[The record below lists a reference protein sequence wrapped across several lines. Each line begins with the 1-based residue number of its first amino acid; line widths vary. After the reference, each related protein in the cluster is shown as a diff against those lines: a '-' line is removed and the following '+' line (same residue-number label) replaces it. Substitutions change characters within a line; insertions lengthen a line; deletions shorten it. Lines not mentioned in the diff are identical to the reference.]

1 MSDERKDTSDERK
14 YFRDEIQMI
23 FAPLPKNRKFGII
36 FRIMMKT
43 PGANG
48 IIHIFALMHLAVA
61 LLCRYSGIM
70 DEIWLTL
77 LTITMVVLIGIR
89 LQVKVELIVA
99 SVIIINLIGYFLGV
113 YGARLIA
120 LVSTSEL
127 LTHSLAT
134 FVTTEIIGWGT
145 YGFMRIFRKDSGKKS
160 AGVLKAAPPGNLRKE
175 HFLWL
180 FAALALVLMF
190 RAALTFLFSTDRIP
204 DGNVIR
210 MAGTLM
216 SHSAVLAVGLCF
228 IILTV
233 RHIRLKCRHWSPMA
247 KTIAIAS
254 ALILMAA
261 VTAFLAGM
269 DYPHGHGQ
277 EGLSLHRFFQLFVIT
292 LALDLIMYSAVYIID
307 YALATRAAMYE
318 ERSKASQARFQY
330 AKLKQQVN
338 PHFLFNSLN
347 ILDCMVQDGQTEQ
360 ASTFIHK
367 LAGIYRYMLRNDEKT
382 VLLEDELKFVG
393 MYVDLL
399 KERFPDGF
407 RVITEIPEEICHQKL
422 VIPCSVQMLIE
433 NAIKHNQVGGK
444 EPLVIRITTDGETLT
459 VTNNLRPKLN
469 GAESTKVGL
478 NYLREQYRDLYG
490 KTVETYSDS
499 TQYRVSIP
507 LADNGTAPAVLT

>member
-1 MSDERKDTSDERK
+1 
-14 YFRDEIQMI
+14 
-23 FAPLPKNRKFGII
+23 
-36 FRIMMKT
+36 
-43 PGANG
+43 
-48 IIHIFALMHLAVA
+48 
-61 LLCRYSGIM
+61 
-70 DEIWLTL
+70 
-77 LTITMVVLIGIR
+77 
-89 LQVKVELIVA
+89 
-99 SVIIINLIGYFLGV
+99 
-113 YGARLIA
+113 
-120 LVSTSEL
+120 
-127 LTHSLAT
+127 
-134 FVTTEIIGWGT
+134 
-145 YGFMRIFRKDSGKKS
+145 
-160 AGVLKAAPPGNLRKE
+160 
-175 HFLWL
+175 
-180 FAALALVLMF
+180 MF

-216 SHSAVLAVGLCF
+216 SHSAVLAVGLCL
-228 IILTV
+228 IVLTV
-233 RHIRLKCRHWSPMA
+233 RYIRFKCRHWSPMA

-367 LAGIYRYMLRNDEKT
+367 LAGIYRYMLRKDEKT

>member
-1 MSDERKDTSDERK
+1 
-14 YFRDEIQMI
+14 
-23 FAPLPKNRKFGII
+23 
-36 FRIMMKT
+36 
-43 PGANG
+43 
-48 IIHIFALMHLAVA
+48 
-61 LLCRYSGIM
+61 
-70 DEIWLTL
+70 
-77 LTITMVVLIGIR
+77 
-89 LQVKVELIVA
+89 
-99 SVIIINLIGYFLGV
+99 
-113 YGARLIA
+113 
-120 LVSTSEL
+120 
-127 LTHSLAT
+127 
-134 FVTTEIIGWGT
+134 
-145 YGFMRIFRKDSGKKS
+145 
-160 AGVLKAAPPGNLRKE
+160 
-175 HFLWL
+175 
-180 FAALALVLMF
+180 
-190 RAALTFLFSTDRIP
+190 
-204 DGNVIR
+204 
-210 MAGTLM
+210 
-216 SHSAVLAVGLCF
+216 
-228 IILTV
+228 
-233 RHIRLKCRHWSPMA
+233 MA

-367 LAGIYRYMLRNDEKT
+367 LAGIYRYMLRKDEKT

-507 LADNGTAPAVLT
+507 LADNETAPAVLT